1 MNWRGAT
8 TRQDRIFAALVYLV
22 PILEVAML
30 GFFVASLFPP
40 LGIVLMGLAPLMQ
53 IYFLNIGGLP
63 LVELGLFFGLFIL
76 VVRNS
81 QVSHFLRF
89 NTIQAILLSI
99 FTYLCRLVLDILDL
113 SSGLSGPLL
122 RPTGVNPAAWVGG
135 GLESVLFLVVLT
147 AAIFAIAQSLRG
159 QYADLPIISEA
170 AYNQV
175 RY

>member
-8 TRQDRIFAALVYLV
+8 TRQDRIFAALVYLI

-30 GFFVASLFPP
+30 GFFLASLFPP
-40 LGIVLMGLAPLMQ
+40 LGLLLIGLTPLMQ
-53 IYFLNIGGLP
+53 VYFFNVGGLP

-89 NTIQAILLSI
+89 NTVQAILLSI
-99 FTYLCRLVLDILDL
+99 FTFLCRLVLDVLEL
-113 SSGLSGPLL
+113 SSGLSAPLL
-122 RPTGVNPAAWVGG
+122 RPTGANPTAWLGG
-135 GLESVLFLVVLT
+135 GLESLLFLAVLT